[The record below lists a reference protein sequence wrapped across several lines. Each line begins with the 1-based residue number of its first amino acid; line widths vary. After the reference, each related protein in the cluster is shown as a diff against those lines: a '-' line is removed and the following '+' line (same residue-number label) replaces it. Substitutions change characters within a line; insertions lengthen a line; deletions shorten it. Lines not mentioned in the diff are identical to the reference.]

1 MPCFMQASRCVARI
15 SSAHARSSSVIL
27 NRCSVSDSIP
37 EITWRLMCESSK
49 RLARDTALGCFISYS
64 PDSPDSPD
72 SPVKFPGYACSI
84 NFLRP
89 RIDAGIL
96 QSLGAAGKLFLYWF
110 VVRPEI
116 RAVDGGF
123 EFARDAEV
131 GKPFIDEGGD
141 LLFG

>member
-1 MPCFMQASRCVARI
+1 MPCFMHASRCVARI
-15 SSAHARSSSVIL
+15 SSAQARSSSVIL

-64 PDSPDSPD
+64 PDSP
-72 SPVKFPGYACSI
+72 VKFPGYVCSI

-116 RAVDGGF
+116 RAVDDGF
-123 EFARDAEV
+123 EFARDAE
-131 GKPFIDEGGD
+131 
-141 LLFG
+141 